1 MARGDTRR
9 GRVTPAKDRRGPAQ
23 APPSSRYTPPIPRQV
38 RVSPTWV
45 PVLMGILL
53 VVGGLTILLNYLE
66 ILPGAASN
74 VYLLIGLGLITAGF
88 VTATQWH

>member
-1 MARGDTRR
+1 
-9 GRVTPAKDRRGPAQ
+9 
-23 APPSSRYTPPIPRQV
+23 
-38 RVSPTWV
+38 
-45 PVLMGILL
+45 MGILL